1 MSLELEQHTLKEQ
14 FEAVIQTED
23 KLQIRDFLNHQNIS
37 DVAELV
43 YDFPDYESQIIANM
57 SVHRAASVFKILDL
71 SIQKRVIHDLPA
83 NTTASLLN
91 ELPAYDRTDFL

>member
-37 DVAELV
+37 DQFHGCLIC
-43 YDFPDYESQIIANM
+43 SKN
-57 SVHRAASVFKILDL
+57 K
-71 SIQKRVIHDLPA
+71 
-83 NTTASLLN
+83 N
-91 ELPAYDRTDFL
+91 FLYSAKCD